1 MNLLVK
7 FNLIFIVVLGAG
19 LAVASI
25 SARSY
30 LQETARN
37 ESIQDARLMIETTLA
52 TRDYTQ
58 KQIRPL
64 LQKLQRLDHARGL
77 RHLAAKAHMIQ
88 LALHRTQ
95 TRFDVPQ
102 AFTVSQLR
110 ESHREILI
118 PTREITV
125 MTITV
130 VARHAF
136 LEFLVWKMGDQL

>member
-30 LQETARN
+30 LREAARN
-37 ESIQDARLMIETTLA
+37 ESIQDARMMLETTLA

-64 LQKLQRLDHARGL
+64 LQKLQRLDHASYAQSVPSFSAVQVL
-77 RHLAAKAHMIQ
+77 SF
-88 LALHRTQ
+88 LHNPK
-95 TRFDVPQ
+95 FFVP
-102 AFTVSQLR
+102 R
-110 ESHREILI
+110 EKSLGKS
-118 PTREITV
+118 
-125 MTITV
+125 M
-130 VARHAF
+130 A
-136 LEFLVWKMGDQL
+136 

>member
-30 LQETARN
+30 LRETAGN
-37 ESIQDARLMIETTLA
+37 ESIQDARMMLETTLA

-64 LQKLQRLDHARGL
+64 LQKLQTPRPR
-77 RHLAAKAHMIQ
+77 
-88 LALHRTQ
+88 
-95 TRFDVPQ
+95 
-102 AFTVSQLR
+102 
-110 ESHREILI
+110 ILC
-118 PTREITV
+118 PVRS
-125 MTITV
+125 
-130 VARHAF
+130 
-136 LEFLVWKMGDQL
+136 LVLCGAGVKFSA